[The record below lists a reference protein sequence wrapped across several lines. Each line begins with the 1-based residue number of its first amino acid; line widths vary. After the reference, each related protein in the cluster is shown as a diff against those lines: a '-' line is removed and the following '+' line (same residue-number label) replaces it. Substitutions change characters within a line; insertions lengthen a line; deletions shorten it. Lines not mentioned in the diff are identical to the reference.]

1 MSAPGRPKR
10 ELIPLGGK
18 ARSAKGAHISEVGEL
33 TWRRRRTLG
42 LLACVVLAPHAAL
55 AQDSRATMV
64 QRVAREWLALVDKQD
79 GEASWKAAGTRL
91 QDSVTLPVWTE
102 TVRRERE
109 SRGALL
115 QRAVT
120 ATTFTDSIKGLP
132 PGGSYAVVTFRS
144 SFANQTDSGEEVI
157 LEVGA
162 GYAWRVI
169 GYAISGT

>member
-1 MSAPGRPKR
+1 MSMVDER
-10 ELIPLGGK
+10 
-18 ARSAKGAHISEVGEL
+18 IS
-33 TWRRRRTLG
+33 RRRRTLA

-55 AQDSRATMV
+55 AQDPRTTMV
-64 QRVAREWLALVDKQD
+64 QRAAREWLALVDKQD
-79 GEASWKAAGTRL
+79 VEASWKAAGARL

-109 SRGALL
+109 PRGSLL

-120 ATTFTDSIKGLP
+120 ATTFSDSIPGLP
-132 PGGSYAVVTFRS
+132 PGGSYAIVTFRS
-144 SFANQTDSGEEVI
+144 SFANQTDSGEEVM

-169 GYAISGT
+169 GYAISGM